1 MATPIDFGEAEQL
14 LREAEFL
21 DCRPLWYSSNYVFLA
36 QLCAGEQQF
45 AAVYKPRKGE
55 SPLWDFP
62 DGTLCRREVAAYE
75 LSRLLDWPVVPPTV
89 LREGPQGIGSVQ
101 VYIAHDPEQHFFVQ
115 REDEQLVPQLQRMC
129 VFDAIANN
137 ADRKGGH
144 CLLDSEGRIWG
155 IDHGLCFHTQ
165 SKLRSV
171 IWDWASEPID
181 EALLADV
188 ERAALEVAAESEAA
202 KPLLAL
208 LARDEAGSM
217 LSRMD
222 RLLRDRKF
230 PVPGANRHYPW
241 PLV

>member
-188 ERAALEVAAESEAA
+188 ERAALEVGAESEAA
-202 KPLLAL
+202 RPLLAL